1 MSYDFAARRAPPDMT
16 PSRSRHLW
24 LLALTL
30 VVGQWLAV
38 VHGIQHELNAGA
50 QLVAC
55 ETCAVGHAT
64 AGPPLARLLPTLP
77 APSFECPAVISRIPL
92 SRPSLQVPPPRGPP
106 SRLV

>member
-1 MSYDFAARRAPPDMT
+1 MSYDFAAPRAAPDMT
-16 PSRSRHLW
+16 SRRPRHLW

-38 VHGIQHELNAGA
+38 VHGVQHELNAGA

-77 APSFECPAVISRIPL
+77 TPSFECPAAISRTAL
-92 SRPSLQVPPPRGPP
+92 SRSSLQVPPPRGPP